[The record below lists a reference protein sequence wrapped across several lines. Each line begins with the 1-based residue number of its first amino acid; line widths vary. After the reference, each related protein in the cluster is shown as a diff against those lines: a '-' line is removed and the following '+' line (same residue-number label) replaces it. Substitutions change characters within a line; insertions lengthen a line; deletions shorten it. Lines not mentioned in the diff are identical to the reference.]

1 MKYDKI
7 CFIYFTYNRLNIL
20 KESLRTSI
28 FNTEIKPDD
37 IFIFD
42 DCSDIEVQKFLLDF
56 KDKNKQLNI
65 HIKINKQ
72 NSGYAANYR
81 NCFDILKSN
90 QYKYIFFLETD
101 YIWRK
106 NYLEESIEIL
116 EIEKDSVGI
125 CGSSFKE
132 FYEKNKWYEWFKK
145 VSIDQFGRDVS
156 NRDMLYS
163 STKIL
168 SKYGDIKIQYGTH
181 CCGTF
186 LLHWERFFKSLNDE
200 QIKYFWSILDR
211 ASEIKNSK
219 SVINDGMITGGI
231 SILWDDF
238 LQKKYNE
245 KKFIKSAFIDI
256 IDYVIGVHIE
266 GGGINGSDNTEGMT
280 RYMPP
285 NFPQDFNNFKR

>member
-1 MKYDKI
+1 MKYNKI

-20 KESLRTSI
+20 KESLRTSL
-28 FNTEIKPDD
+28 FNTNIKPDD

-42 DCSDIEVQKFLLDF
+42 DCSDVNVQNFLLDF
-56 KDKNKQLNI
+56 KNKNKQLNI
-65 HIKINKQ
+65 HLKISKE
-72 NSGYAANYR
+72 NSGYAANYS

-106 NYLEESIEIL
+106 NYLEESIDIL
-116 EIEKDSVGI
+116 ETEKDSVAV

-132 FYEKNKWYEWFKK
+132 FYEKDKWYKWFKE
-145 VSIDQFGRDVS
+145 VTIEQFGKDVS
-156 NRDMLYS
+156 NRDQLYS
-163 STKIL
+163 PVKIL
-168 SKYGDIKIQYGTH
+168 TQFGDIKIQYGTH

-186 LLHWERFFKSLNDE
+186 LLHSKRLFENLDE
-200 QIKYFWSILDR
+200 KQSKYFWDILNR
-211 ASEIKNSK
+211 ACKVQNSK

-231 SILWDDF
+231 SVLWDEI
-238 LQKKYNE
+238 LQKRYN
-245 KKFIKSAFIDI
+245 KKNYIKSAFIDI

-266 GGGINGSDNTEGMT
+266 GGGINGSDNIEGIT

-285 NFPQDFNNFKR
+285 NFPKDYNNFKR